1 MNVLFTGFEP
11 FGDWAINPTQVAAES
26 LNGIKIGLKGE
37 FNLVSDIVPL
47 RYYDILPHL
56 TRLVEEH
63 DPKMIILSGQAGGDK
78 IRLERQAINIVDN
91 KGPYNCGT
99 LVSGKLF
106 PSAQEMYKSSLPLD
120 LIYSGLKEE
129 NIPVEYSDS
138 AGSFGCN
145 QIFYLARHQF
155 NSIPAGFIHVPLLR
169 EQVKGDQAFMAQEMI
184 TRGLKLATT
193 ISGRWLSENMN

>member
-11 FGDWAINPTQVAAES
+11 FGDWGVNPTQVAAEA
-26 LNGIKIGLKGE
+26 LDGMKIGMNSE

-56 TRLVEEH
+56 TRLVEKY

-78 IRLERQAINIVDN
+78 IRLERQAINVVEN
-91 KGPYNCGT
+91 KVPYNCGSI
-99 LVSGKLF
+99 LSGQLF
-106 PSAQEMYKSSLPLD
+106 PSAKELYRSSLPLN
-120 LIYSGLKEE
+120 LIYSGLREE

-138 AGSFGCN
+138 AGTFGCN

-155 NSIPAGFIHVPLLR
+155 RSIPSGFIHVPLLR
-169 EQVKGDQAFMAQEMI
+169 EQVKEDQAFMDQEMI

-193 ISGRWLSENMN
+193 ICGRWLSENMN